1 MKVETIDTTKLEEI
15 IQGLEAVAQLQRPR
29 PDRRC
34 DAICYELLA
43 GYFRRA
49 QRAREEGKCL
59 VSHTTS
65 IPPEVFYAMDIVP
78 LQLESMGTLAAQI
91 VRNFEDSFSAA
102 RAFGL
107 AAEICSCHRL
117 IAGQAIL
124 GWLPRPDAIVWSNQV
139 CDNTAKSGNLLVEI
153 YGCPGFFLDRPYRYT
168 ERGVQ
173 YFAQELEDLIH
184 FLGELTGRKMDWD
197 RFAEVMEHSRRLLEL
212 QREIRQLR
220 KAVPSPWRNLWF
232 IHMMGTELYMAGT
245 PEAVTHFEAL
255 RDEIKEKVEKGEGH
269 VPEERYRILTLFLP
283 PAYSWT
289 LLGWM
294 EKKHGA
300 VSVAEPYFSYRGGG
314 DIDPAK
320 PLESLARNSFYCP
333 ICRPMH
339 GPAEEGILH
348 DAVRDAIEYK
358 AEGAVYFAH
367 IGCRQSDACVRIL
380 KDALLE
386 KAGVP
391 TLILDNDLYDPTYV
405 PEDQLKEKLEGFFE
419 LLDERK

>member
-1 MKVETIDTTKLEEI
+1 VKVEAVDTTKLEEL
-15 IQGLEAVAQLQRPR
+15 IQGLKLGAQLERRR
-29 PDRRC
+29 PDRVC
-34 DAICYELLA
+34 DAVCYELLA
-43 GYFRRA
+43 DYFRKA
-49 QRAREEGKCL
+49 QRAKEEGKYL
-59 VSHTTS
+59 VGHTTS

-78 LQLESMGTLAAQI
+78 LQLESVSTLASQI
-91 VRNFEDSFSAA
+91 VRNFGDALSAA
-102 RAFGL
+102 SAFGL
-107 AAEICSCHRL
+107 VPEVCSCHRL

-139 CDNTAKSGNLLVEI
+139 CDNTSKSGNILVEL
-153 YGCPGFFLDRPYRYT
+153 YGCPGFFLERPYRYT

-173 YFAQELEDLIH
+173 YFAQELEELIY
-184 FLGELTGRKMDWD
+184 FLEELTGRKMDWG

-212 QREIRQLR
+212 QREIRELR

-245 PEAVTHFEAL
+245 PEAITHFETV
-255 RDEIKEKVEKGEGH
+255 RDEVKKRAEKGEGYIH
-269 VPEERYRILTLFLP
+269 EERYRVLTMFVP

-294 EKKHGA
+294 ERKHGA
-300 VSVAEPYFSYRGGG
+300 VSVAEPHFSYRGGEE
-314 DIDPAK
+314 IDPTK
-320 PLESLARNSFYCP
+320 PLESLARKSFYCP

-348 DAVRDAIEYK
+348 DAVRDALEYK

-367 IGCRQSDACVRIL
+367 IGCRQTDACIRML

-386 KAGVP
+386 EAGIP
-391 TLILDNDLYDPTYV
+391 TLILDVDLYDPTYAS
-405 PEDQLKEKLEGFFE
+405 EDQLKDKLEGFFE
-419 LLDERK
+419 LVDERK

>member
-1 MKVETIDTTKLEEI
+1 MKVETVDTTKLGEI

-34 DAICYELLA
+34 DAICYEILA
-43 GYFRRA
+43 DYFRKA
-49 QRAREEGKCL
+49 QRAKEEGKYL
-59 VSHTTS
+59 VGHTTS
-65 IPPEVFYAMDIVP
+65 VPPEVFYAMDIVP
-78 LQLESMGTLAAQI
+78 LQLESMATLAAQI
-91 VRNFEDSFSAA
+91 VMRLEDSFSAA

-107 AAEICSCHRL
+107 APEVCSCHRL

-139 CDNTAKSGNLLVEI
+139 CDNTAKSGNLLVEL
-153 YGCPGFFLDRPYRYT
+153 YGCPGFFLERPYRYT

-173 YFAQELEDLIH
+173 YFSQELEELIY
-184 FLGELTGRKMDWD
+184 FLEELTGRKMDRD

-212 QREIRQLR
+212 DREIRELR
-220 KAVPSPWRNLWF
+220 KAVPSPWRGLWF

-245 PEAVTHFEAL
+245 PEAVTHFEAM
-255 RDEIKEKVEKGEGH
+255 RDEIREKVERGEGH
-269 VPEERYRILTLFLP
+269 IPEERYRVLTLFLP

-294 EKKHGA
+294 ERKHGA

-320 PLESLARNSFYCP
+320 PLESLARKSFYCP

-339 GPAEEGILH
+339 GPVEDGILH
-348 DAVRDAIEYK
+348 DAVRDAIDYK

-367 IGCRQSDACVRIL
+367 IGCRQTDACIRIL

-386 KAGVP
+386 EAGIP
-391 TLILDNDLYDPTYV
+391 TLILDMDLYDPTYV
-405 PEDQLKEKLEGFFE
+405 PEDQLKDKLEEFFE